1 MKILKERQL
10 KMIKRLLLAVK
21 PVSIAEFCELFSVSI
36 RTVRYDLK
44 ETVEFLQEHD
54 VVLHFK
60 NNQGYFIKNN
70 DKDKLFA
77 LVNSDYS
84 LIVEKEHIQTIRNLI
99 FILASTKKRI
109 GSNYLARNLFVSQS
123 TISKLMQEIGK
134 YTKDEIHISANKE
147 GYLIDTP
154 EEKLRKYLV
163 KTVEDI
169 FNRYY
174 NLIDYYEVLPEVLK
188 SILSRDRYLL
198 IISTVN
204 SINKGYQVWLSEQSF
219 IHLIAYLLVLEL
231 RIHINEIQLEENQN
245 DSMLEAEYRYSK
257 QMLLE
262 IFDRADS
269 KGEVNGLVRL
279 LISKGIFISQLA
291 EVDDIQLDNLL
302 NHLVEYLKT
311 VDIRVDLHGFKNDIR
326 MHLLLVIKR
335 KMNHASE
342 PPNVL
347 LDQIKTNYHHH
358 YQLSIGMAKILERE
372 TGYAFNEDDIGY
384 LAIYLYK
391 NSEEEYEQRTFKV
404 IVVCATSRGASQLLV
419 TRVTHV
425 FPQIEVVGVMSI
437 TQINA
442 TNYFKDVDF
451 IISTAPTKK
460 LNIPV
465 VQVSILLNVKDI
477 EQIRNLLTY
486 GFSSKVISAPADY
499 DINEFTSKQFRELGI
514 DYRNTYISMEKL
526 TKIILGT
533 LDVMIDVSN
542 EYDVT
547 QEKMLGLLI
556 HLILAVPRW
565 LNISEE
571 VEDEY
576 QKELDWVKK
585 THKRLYQR
593 VSVIFET
600 VERELSVVLTSR
612 EKLSFFDYMIEK
624 ENGNGRIN

>member
-204 SINKGYQVWLSEQSF
+204 SINLF
-219 IHLIAYLLVLEL
+219 I
-231 RIHINEIQLEENQN
+231 
-245 DSMLEAEYRYSK
+245 
-257 QMLLE
+257 
-262 IFDRADS
+262 
-269 KGEVNGLVRL
+269 
-279 LISKGIFISQLA
+279 
-291 EVDDIQLDNLL
+291 
-302 NHLVEYLKT
+302 
-311 VDIRVDLHGFKNDIR
+311 
-326 MHLLLVIKR
+326 
-335 KMNHASE
+335 
-342 PPNVL
+342 
-347 LDQIKTNYHHH
+347 
-358 YQLSIGMAKILERE
+358 
-372 TGYAFNEDDIGY
+372 
-384 LAIYLYK
+384 
-391 NSEEEYEQRTFKV
+391 
-404 IVVCATSRGASQLLV
+404 
-419 TRVTHV
+419 
-425 FPQIEVVGVMSI
+425 
-437 TQINA
+437 
-442 TNYFKDVDF
+442 
-451 IISTAPTKK
+451 
-460 LNIPV
+460 
-465 VQVSILLNVKDI
+465 
-477 EQIRNLLTY
+477 
-486 GFSSKVISAPADY
+486 
-499 DINEFTSKQFRELGI
+499 
-514 DYRNTYISMEKL
+514 
-526 TKIILGT
+526 
-533 LDVMIDVSN
+533 
-542 EYDVT
+542 
-547 QEKMLGLLI
+547 
-556 HLILAVPRW
+556 
-565 LNISEE
+565 
-571 VEDEY
+571 
-576 QKELDWVKK
+576 
-585 THKRLYQR
+585 
-593 VSVIFET
+593 
-600 VERELSVVLTSR
+600 
-612 EKLSFFDYMIEK
+612 
-624 ENGNGRIN
+624 